1 MGNLSKIKT
10 VYAQEILDS
19 RGNPTLEAT
28 VILESGACGT
38 ACVPSGAS
46 CGIHEAL
53 ELRDGGDR
61 FDGMGALRAVESVNC
76 TIGKKLCGLSPIQ
89 KNVDAV
95 MRELDGTEDKSKL
108 GANSILGVSLACA
121 KAASAELKLPLFR
134 YIGGISA
141 KKLPV
146 PLMNVL
152 NGGAHAGNNLDTQ
165 EFMIVP
171 MGFKT
176 FSEALRAGCEVYKAL
191 GRLLRADGK
200 STCVGDEGGY
210 APDLSDDSEALDYLI
225 RAIEEAG
232 YTKDEIKLSLDAAV
246 SEWFDGETYRMPK
259 SGVVYTP
266 EQLCR
271 KWEEMCERYTIFSIE
286 DGMAEDDFSGWQKL
300 TRTLGKKIRLVGD
313 DLFVTNEKRLREGVK
328 MEMANSILIKP
339 NQIGTLTETLDVI
352 RFAKEHSYSP
362 IISHRSGETEDVTIA
377 DIAVATNAGYIKC
390 GAPCRTERT
399 AKYNRLLRIEMM
411 LSDDAIF

>member
-61 FDGMGALRAVESVNC
+61 FDGMGTLRAVESVNC
-76 TIGKKLCGLSPIQ
+76 TIGKKLCGLAPIQ
-89 KNVDAV
+89 KTVDAV
-95 MRELDGTEDKSKL
+95 MLELDGTEDKSKL

-134 YIGGISA
+134 YIGGIFA
-141 KKLPV
+141 KRLPV

-210 APDLSDDSEALDYLI
+210 APDLPDDSEALDYLV

-259 SGVVYTP
+259 SGAVYTP

-271 KWEEMCERYTIFSIE
+271 KWEEMCERYPIFSIE
-286 DGMAEDDFSGWQKL
+286 DGMAEDDFSGWQYL
-300 TRTLGKKIRLVGD
+300 TRTLDKKIRLVGD